1 MCLLLRRPDLHPG
14 HRRAGREEHQEDGP
28 QVQLRVRE
36 AALPGGP
43 RGEAQGLYLPLGYS
57 KLRN

>member
-1 MCLLLRRPDLHPG
+1 MRRPDLHPG

-43 RGEAQGLYLPLGYS
+43 RGEAQGLYLPLGCS